1 MFTTIRLLANV
12 NPLEPNCLIEIANS
26 TRYALSLRAAREQFE
41 QYGKELKE
49 KGYKVELEIT
59 TKNIIK
65 L

>member
-1 MFTTIRLLANV
+1 MITTIRLLANV

-26 TRYALSLRAAREQFE
+26 TRYGVSTRAARELFE
-41 QYGKELKE
+41 DKGKELKE

-59 TKNIIK
+59 TKNLIK